1 MAPAHPQGVK
11 ISLDKPLSR
20 RHPSD
25 KIRINKDSKSMRSEP
40 PMGNRTIDPPSGPV
54 SLKTLAAY
62 LKLDPTTVSVVL
74 NEVPGRSI
82 PEATRERIRKA
93 ALKFN
98 YQPSFLA
105 RSLRN
110 RRTMT
115 IGILVPVLADGYH
128 AEVMTG
134 IGDSL
139 LEEKYFYFIAH
150 HRHRADLIEQYP
162 RMLISRGAE
171 GLITIDTNLVDN
183 LPLPVVAIAGHRRMS
198 GVTNVVLDN
207 HRAAELSLR
216 HLYDLGHRTIAFMR
230 GQPYSSDSDARWQGI
245 VQVAQD
251 LGLIIRPELTIQ
263 LKKDLTSP
271 ELGYPVVK
279 QLLTHHRDFTAFL
292 SFNDIAAIGCI
303 RALHDVGLRVP
314 QDVSVVGFDDI
325 KEAAFQTP
333 SLTTIRQP
341 LHQMGALAVQ
351 TLLQQLRPSGNQD
364 HEQIAVAPELI
375 VRESTGPARKKLSGI
390 GHSNSHRVKRS

>member
-1 MAPAHPQGVK
+1 MAKRKQ
-11 ISLDKPLSR
+11 D
-20 RHPSD
+20 
-25 KIRINKDSKSMRSEP
+25 DSKADGR
-40 PMGNRTIDPPSGPV
+40 V

-62 LKLDPTTVSVVL
+62 LNLDPTTISVVL
-74 NEVPGRSI
+74 NDVPGRSI
-82 PEATRERIRKA
+82 PESTRDRIRKA

-115 IGILVPVLADGYH
+115 VGILVPVLADGYH

-134 IGDSL
+134 IGDRL
-139 LEEKYFYFIAH
+139 LDEKYFYFIAH
-150 HRHRADLIEQYP
+150 HRHRPDLIEEYP

-171 GLITIDTNLVDN
+171 GLISIDTNLVHK
-183 LPLPVVAIAGHRRMS
+183 LPLPVVAIAGHRRVG
-198 GVTNVVLDN
+198 GVTNVVLDH

-251 LGLIIRPELTIQ
+251 LGLSIRPEITIQ
-263 LKKDLTSP
+263 LEKDLTSP

-279 QLLTHHRDFTAFL
+279 QLLDHHRSFSAVL

-303 RALHDVGLRVP
+303 RALHDAGLRVP
-314 QDVSVVGFDDI
+314 QNVSVVGFDDI

-341 LHQMGALAVQ
+341 LQQMGELAVQ
-351 TLLQQLRPSGNQD
+351 LLLPQLRSGETTTPPQV
-364 HEQIAVAPELI
+364 AVEPELI
-375 VRESTGPARKKLSGI
+375 VRESTGPSRQRLRQAGSARSTSKPA
-390 GHSNSHRVKRS
+390 

>member
-1 MAPAHPQGVK
+1 MAKRGREESSATGPA
-11 ISLDKPLSR
+11 
-20 RHPSD
+20 
-25 KIRINKDSKSMRSEP
+25 
-40 PMGNRTIDPPSGPV
+40 

-62 LKLDPTTVSVVL
+62 LNLDPTTVSVVL
-74 NEVPGRSI
+74 NDVPGRSI

-98 YQPSFLA
+98 YEPSFLA

-134 IGDSL
+134 IGDRL

-150 HRHRADLIEQYP
+150 HRHRTDLIEQYP
-162 RMLISRGAE
+162 RMLIGRGAE
-171 GLITIDTNLVDN
+171 GLIAIDTNLTHK

-198 GVTNVVLDN
+198 GVTNIVLD
-207 HRAAELSLR
+207 HRRAAELSLC
-216 HLYDLGHRTIAFMR
+216 HLYNLGHRTIVFMR
-230 GQPYSSDSDARWQGI
+230 GQPYSSDSDARWEGI
-245 VQVAQD
+245 MKVAQD
-251 LGLIIRPELTIQ
+251 LGLSVRPELTIQ
-263 LKKDLTSP
+263 LEKDLTSP
-271 ELGYPVVK
+271 ELGYPVVE
-279 QLLTHHRDFTAFL
+279 QLLAHHRSFTAVL
-292 SFNDIAAIGCI
+292 SFNDVAAIGCI
-303 RALHDVGLRVP
+303 RALHDSGLRVP

-341 LHQMGALAVQ
+341 LHHMGELAVQ
-351 TLLQQLRPSGNQD
+351 LLLQKLRPSD
-364 HEQIAVAPELI
+364 TKTPAQIAVEPELI
-375 VRESTGPARKKLSGI
+375 IRESTGAARQNLGKTGLS
-390 GHSNSHRVKRS
+390 K

>member
-1 MAPAHPQGVK
+1 MGKRTREDSQPA
-11 ISLDKPLSR
+11 
-20 RHPSD
+20 
-25 KIRINKDSKSMRSEP
+25 
-40 PMGNRTIDPPSGPV
+40 GPV

-62 LKLDPTTVSVVL
+62 LNLDPTTISVVL
-74 NEVPGRSI
+74 NQVPGRSI

-162 RMLISRGAE
+162 RMLMSRGAE
-171 GLITIDTNLVDN
+171 GLITIDTNLTDKP
-183 LPLPVVAIAGHRRMS
+183 PLPVVAIAGHQRVS
-198 GVTNVVLDN
+198 GVTHVVLDH

-230 GQPYSSDSDARWQGI
+230 GQPYSSDSDARWQSI

-251 LGLIIRPELTIQ
+251 LGLSIRPELTIQ

-279 QLLTHHRDFTAFL
+279 QLLTHYRNFTAFL

-314 QDVSVVGFDDI
+314 EDVSVVGFDDI

-341 LHQMGALAVQ
+341 LHQMGALAVR
-351 TLLQQLRPSGNQD
+351 TLLQQLGGRNGNGLP
-364 HEQIAVAPELI
+364 QIAVEPELI
-375 VRESTGPARKKLSGI
+375 IRESTGPSKKTPRRTAK
-390 GHSNSHRVKRS
+390 NQ

>member
-1 MAPAHPQGVK
+1 MVTTKGK
-11 ISLDKPLSR
+11 RTLDQ
-20 RHPSD
+20 
-25 KIRINKDSKSMRSEP
+25 
-40 PMGNRTIDPPSGPV
+40 PSGPV

-62 LKLDPTTVSVVL
+62 LGLDPATVSVVL

-93 ALKFN
+93 ARKFN
-98 YQPSFLA
+98 YQPSFVA

-139 LEEKYFYFIAH
+139 LDEKYFYFIAH
-150 HRHRADLIEQYP
+150 HRHRPDLIEQYP

-171 GLITIDTNLVDN
+171 GLITIDTNLLDK
-183 LPLPVVAIAGHRRMS
+183 LPLPVVAIAGHRSMD
-198 GVTNVVLDN
+198 GVTNVVLDH

-230 GQPYSSDSDARWQGI
+230 GQPYSSDSDARWQSI
-245 VQVAQD
+245 VQVAQE
-251 LGLIIRPELTIQ
+251 LGLVIRPELTIH

-279 QLLTHHRDFTAFL
+279 QLLTRHRNFTAFL

-314 QDVSVVGFDDI
+314 HDVSVVGFDDI

-351 TLLQQLRPSGNQD
+351 TLLKQLGSANGTDLP
-364 HEQIAVAPELI
+364 QIAVAPELI
-375 VRESTGPARKKLSGI
+375 VRESTGPARKKQVG
-390 GHSNSHRVKRS
+390 R

>member
-1 MAPAHPQGVK
+1 MGKRTREEGPPA
-11 ISLDKPLSR
+11 
-20 RHPSD
+20 
-25 KIRINKDSKSMRSEP
+25 
-40 PMGNRTIDPPSGPV
+40 GPA
-54 SLKTLAAY
+54 SLKTLAAF
-62 LKLDPTTVSVVL
+62 LNLDPTTVSVVL

-98 YQPSFLA
+98 YEPSFVA

-115 IGILVPVLADGYH
+115 VGILVPVLADGYH

-134 IGDSL
+134 IGDRL

-150 HRHRADLIEQYP
+150 HRHREDLIEQYP

-171 GLITIDTNLVDN
+171 GLISIDTNLKHK
-183 LPLPVVAIAGHRRMS
+183 LPLPVVAIAGHRKLN
-198 GVTNVVLDN
+198 GITNVVLD
-207 HRAAELSLR
+207 HRRAAELSLG
-216 HLYDLGHRTIAFMR
+216 HLYDLGHRNIAFMR

-251 LGLIIRPELTIQ
+251 LGLSIRPELTIQ
-263 LKKDLTSP
+263 LEKDLTSP
-271 ELGYPVVK
+271 ELGYPVVQ
-279 QLLTHHRDFTAFL
+279 QLLTHHRSFTAVL
-292 SFNDIAAIGCI
+292 SFNDVAAIGCI
-303 RALHDVGLRVP
+303 RALHDSGLRVP

-341 LHQMGALAVQ
+341 LHRMGELAVQ
-351 TLLQQLRPSGNQD
+351 LLLEKLRPSDQKSPA
-364 HEQIAVAPELI
+364 QIAVQPELI
-375 VRESTGPARKKLSGI
+375 IRESTSLARQKLRKAVAAHAGR
-390 GHSNSHRVKRS
+390 G

>member
-1 MAPAHPQGVK
+1 MAKHKQDEDHPA
-11 ISLDKPLSR
+11 R
-20 RHPSD
+20 
-25 KIRINKDSKSMRSEP
+25 
-40 PMGNRTIDPPSGPV
+40 PV

-93 ALKFN
+93 ARKFN
-98 YQPSFLA
+98 YEPSFLA

-134 IGDSL
+134 IGDRL

-150 HRHRADLIEQYP
+150 HRHRPDLIEQYP

-171 GLITIDTNLVDN
+171 GIITIDTNLVDK
-183 LPLPVVAIAGHRRMS
+183 LPVPVVAIAGHRCME
-198 GVTNVVLDN
+198 GVTNVVLDH

-230 GQPYSSDSDARWQGI
+230 GQSYSSDSDARWQGI
-245 VQVAQD
+245 VEVARD
-251 LGLIIRPELTIQ
+251 LGLSIRPEMTIQ
-263 LKKDLTSP
+263 LEEDLTSP
-271 ELGYPVVK
+271 ELGYPVLK
-279 QLLTHHRDFTAFL
+279 QLLDHQRSFTAVV
-292 SFNDIAAIGCI
+292 SFNDVAAIGCI
-303 RALHDVGLRVP
+303 RALHDSGLRVP
-314 QDVSVVGFDDI
+314 EDVSVVGFDDI

-341 LHQMGALAVQ
+341 LQQMGELAVK
-351 TLLQQLRPSGNQD
+351 LLLEQLGPASVKPVPQV
-364 HEQIAVAPELI
+364 AVEPELVI
-375 VRESTGPARKKLSGI
+375 RESSCPARQSLRKAASTRSAGKTVQ
-390 GHSNSHRVKRS
+390 HR

>member
-1 MAPAHPQGVK
+1 
-11 ISLDKPLSR
+11 
-20 RHPSD
+20 
-25 KIRINKDSKSMRSEP
+25 
-40 PMGNRTIDPPSGPV
+40 MGKRTIDPPSGPV

-134 IGDSL
+134 IGDRL

-251 LGLIIRPELTIQ
+251 LGLVIRPELTIQ

-279 QLLTHHRDFTAFL
+279 QLLTRHRDFTAFL

-351 TLLQQLRPSGNQD
+351 TLLQKLRPSDNRD
-364 HEQIAVAPELI
+364 FEQIAVAPELI
-375 VRESTGPARKKLSGI
+375 VRESTGPARKRLSGN

>member
-1 MAPAHPQGVK
+1 MGK
-11 ISLDKPLSR
+11 R
-20 RHPSD
+20 TSD
-25 KIRINKDSKSMRSEP
+25 P
-40 PMGNRTIDPPSGPV
+40 TSGPV

-74 NEVPGRSI
+74 NDVPGRSI

-171 GLITIDTNLVDN
+171 GLITIDTNLVDT

-251 LGLIIRPELTIQ
+251 LGLVIRPELTIQ

-279 QLLTHHRDFTAFL
+279 QLLTHHRSFTAFL

-341 LHQMGALAVQ
+341 LHKMGALAVR
-351 TLLQQLRPSGNQD
+351 TLLQQLRPSDKQD
-364 HEQIAVAPELI
+364 LEQIAVAPELI
-375 VRESTGPARKKLSGI
+375 VRESTGPVRKRLSGN
-390 GHSNSHRVKRS
+390 GHSGGQRAKRS

>member
-1 MAPAHPQGVK
+1 MQQDEVRSGGSYLSQSDLRIHFGLAGHEKVDKLEIFWPSGKVETLTNLGADHFYILKEEGHGQSLCPDLTRRAG
-11 ISLDKPLSR
+11 ILDKLLSR
-20 RHPSD
+20 SVAAAIFVANSIARTRYGSMGKRKRD
-25 KIRINKDSKSMRSEP
+25 DSQP
-40 PMGNRTIDPPSGPV
+40 DGPV

-62 LKLDPTTVSVVL
+62 LNLDPTTISVVL
-74 NEVPGRSI
+74 NDVPGRSI

-134 IGDSL
+134 IGDRL
-139 LEEKYFYFIAH
+139 LDEKYFYFIAH
-150 HRHRADLIEQYP
+150 HRHRPDLIEQYP

-171 GLITIDTNLVDN
+171 GLIAIDTNLVHK

-198 GVTNVVLDN
+198 GVTNVVLDH
-207 HRAAELSLR
+207 HRAAELSLC
-216 HLYDLGHRTIAFMR
+216 HLYNLGHRTIAFMR

-251 LGLIIRPELTIQ
+251 LGLSIRPEMTIQ
-263 LKKDLTSP
+263 LEKDLTSP
-271 ELGYPVVK
+271 ELGYPVV
-279 QLLTHHRDFTAFL
+279 
-292 SFNDIAAIGCI
+292 
-303 RALHDVGLRVP
+303 
-314 QDVSVVGFDDI
+314 
-325 KEAAFQTP
+325 EAAAGSPSQLHRGCLVQRRCGHRLYSCTP
-333 SLTTIRQP
+333 
-341 LHQMGALAVQ
+341 
-351 TLLQQLRPSGNQD
+351 
-364 HEQIAVAPELI
+364 
-375 VRESTGPARKKLSGI
+375 
-390 GHSNSHRVKRS
+390 

>member
-1 MAPAHPQGVK
+1 MAKTRGK
-11 ISLDKPLSR
+11 
-20 RHPSD
+20 
-25 KIRINKDSKSMRSEP
+25 
-40 PMGNRTIDPPSGPV
+40 RTFEQPSGPV

-62 LKLDPTTVSVVL
+62 LNLDPTTVSVVL

-134 IGDSL
+134 IGDRL

-150 HRHRADLIEQYP
+150 HRHRPDLIAQYP

-171 GLITIDTNLVDN
+171 GLITIDTNLVDK
-183 LPLPVVAIAGHRRMS
+183 LPLPVVAIAGHRCMS
-198 GVTNVVLDN
+198 GVTNVVLDH

-216 HLYDLGHRTIAFMR
+216 HLYDVGHRTIAFMR

-251 LGLIIRPELTIQ
+251 LGLVIRPELTIQ
-263 LKKDLTSP
+263 LEKDLTSP

-279 QLLTHHRDFTAFL
+279 QLLAHHRSFTAVL

-314 QDVSVVGFDDI
+314 QDVSVVGVDDI

-351 TLLQQLRPSGNQD
+351 TLLEQLRASNSREHP
-364 HEQIAVAPELI
+364 QIAVAPELI
-375 VRESTGPARKKLSGI
+375 IRESTGPARSRNGNAKTNL
-390 GHSNSHRVKRS
+390 

>member
-1 MAPAHPQGVK
+1 MGK
-11 ISLDKPLSR
+11 R
-20 RHPSD
+20 TSD
-25 KIRINKDSKSMRSEP
+25 SQL
-40 PMGNRTIDPPSGPV
+40 SGPV
-54 SLKTLAAY
+54 NLKTLAAY
-62 LKLDPTTVSVVL
+62 LGLDPTTISVVL

-82 PEATRERIRKA
+82 PEATRERIREA
-93 ALKFN
+93 ALRFN

-110 RRTMT
+110 RHTMT

-150 HRHRADLIEQYP
+150 HRHRADLIKQYP
-162 RMLISRGAE
+162 RMLMSRGAE
-171 GLITIDTNLVDN
+171 GLITIDTNLIDK
-183 LPLPVVAIAGHRRMS
+183 LPLPVVAIAGHRPVS
-198 GVTNVVLDN
+198 GVTNVVLDH
-207 HRAAELSLR
+207 HRAAELSLG
-216 HLYDLGHRTIAFMR
+216 HLYDLGHRAIAFMR
-230 GQPYSSDSDARWQGI
+230 GQSYSSDSEARWQGI
-245 VQVAQD
+245 VRVAQD
-251 LGLIIRPELTIQ
+251 LGVSIRPELTIQ
-263 LKKDLTSP
+263 LEKDLTSP

-279 QLLTHHRDFTAFL
+279 QLLDHHRSFTAFL

-341 LHQMGALAVQ
+341 LHQMGALAVR
-351 TLLQQLRPSGNQD
+351 TLLEQLGPAKAIGRS
-364 HEQIAVAPELI
+364 EISVAPELI
-375 VRESTGPARKKLSGI
+375 VRESTGPARRAAHKMRPAAAGQST
-390 GHSNSHRVKRS
+390 S

>member
-1 MAPAHPQGVK
+1 MGK
-11 ISLDKPLSR
+11 
-20 RHPSD
+20 
-25 KIRINKDSKSMRSEP
+25 SKSD
-40 PMGNRTIDPPSGPV
+40 GNIAKPV

-62 LKLDPTTVSVVL
+62 LNLDPATVSVVL
-74 NEVPGRSI
+74 NKVPGRSI

-98 YQPSFLA
+98 YEPSFLA

-139 LEEKYFYFIAH
+139 LDEKYFYFIAH
-150 HRHRADLIEQYP
+150 HRHRADLIQQYP

-171 GLITIDTNLVDN
+171 GLITIDTNLVDK

-207 HRAAELSLR
+207 HRAAELSLC

-251 LGLIIRPELTIQ
+251 LGLVIRPELTIQ
-263 LKKDLTSP
+263 LEKDLTSP

-279 QLLTHHRDFTAFL
+279 QLLAHHRSFTAVL

-351 TLLQQLRPSGNQD
+351 TLLQQLGGTNGNGPP
-364 HEQIAVAPELI
+364 QIAVEPELI
-375 VRESTGPARKKLSGI
+375 IRESTGPSRKTP
-390 GHSNSHRVKRS
+390 RRTVKNR

>member
-1 MAPAHPQGVK
+1 MAKRARDN
-11 ISLDKPLSR
+11 DKPA
-20 RHPSD
+20 
-25 KIRINKDSKSMRSEP
+25 
-40 PMGNRTIDPPSGPV
+40 GPA

-62 LKLDPTTVSVVL
+62 LNLDPTTVSVVL
-74 NEVPGRSI
+74 NRVPGRSI
-82 PEATRERIRKA
+82 PEATRERIRQA
-93 ALKFN
+93 AIKFN
-98 YQPSFLA
+98 YEPSFVA

-134 IGDSL
+134 IGDTL

-171 GLITIDTNLVDN
+171 GLITIDTNLQEK
-183 LPLPVVAIAGHRRMS
+183 LPLPVVAIAGHRQMS
-198 GVTNVVLDN
+198 GVTNVALD
-207 HRAAELSLR
+207 HQRAAELSLR
-216 HLYDLGHRTIAFMR
+216 HLYDLGHRSIAFMR

-245 VQVAQD
+245 VQVAQG
-251 LGLIIRPELTIQ
+251 LGLSIQPEMTIQ
-263 LKKDLTSP
+263 LEKDLTSP
-271 ELGYPVVK
+271 ELGYPLVK
-279 QLLTHHRDFTAFL
+279 QLLAHQRNFTAVL

-314 QDVSVVGFDDI
+314 EDVSVVGFDDI

-351 TLLQQLRPSGNQD
+351 TLLDQLHPSRGRKSL
-364 HEQIAVAPELI
+364 EIAVEPELI
-375 VRESTGPARKKLSGI
+375 VRESTGPARRAARKRT
-390 GHSNSHRVKRS
+390 HHRPDGR

>member
-1 MAPAHPQGVK
+1 MGKRARDENQPA
-11 ISLDKPLSR
+11 
-20 RHPSD
+20 
-25 KIRINKDSKSMRSEP
+25 
-40 PMGNRTIDPPSGPV
+40 GPV

-62 LKLDPTTVSVVL
+62 LDLDPTTVSVVL

-82 PEATRERIRKA
+82 PEGTRERIRKA
-93 ALKFN
+93 ARKFN

-150 HRHRADLIEQYP
+150 HRHRPDLIEQYP

-171 GLITIDTNLVDN
+171 GIITIDTNLVDE
-183 LPLPVVAIAGHRRMS
+183 LPLPVVAIAGHRSVS

-245 VQVAQD
+245 VQVARD
-251 LGLIIRPELTIQ
+251 LGLIIQPELTIQ
-263 LKKDLTSP
+263 LEKDLTSP

-279 QLLTHHRDFTAFL
+279 QLLKHHRSFTAFL
-292 SFNDIAAIGCI
+292 SFNDIAAIGSI

-314 QDVSVVGFDDI
+314 QNVSVVGFDDI

-341 LHQMGALAVQ
+341 LHQMGALAVK
-351 TLLQQLRPSGNQD
+351 TLLQQLSSPNGREYP
-364 HEQIAVAPELI
+364 QIAVAPELI
-375 VRESTGPARKKLSGI
+375 IRESTGPVRRAAGRT
-390 GHSNSHRVKRS
+390 SNRRVVAV

>member
-1 MAPAHPQGVK
+1 MSKRTREDSQ
-11 ISLDKPLSR
+11 
-20 RHPSD
+20 PSE
-25 KIRINKDSKSMRSEP
+25 R
-40 PMGNRTIDPPSGPV
+40 V

-62 LKLDPTTVSVVL
+62 LDLDPTTISVVL
-74 NEVPGRSI
+74 NNVPGRSI

-93 ALKFN
+93 AQKFN
-98 YQPSFLA
+98 YQPSFVA

-134 IGDSL
+134 IGDKL
-139 LEEKYFYFIAH
+139 LDEKYFYFIAH
-150 HRHRADLIEQYP
+150 HRHRPDLIEEYP

-171 GLITIDTNLVDN
+171 GIITIDTHLTEK
-183 LPLPVVAIAGHRRMS
+183 LPLPVVAIAGHRALE
-198 GVTNVVLDN
+198 GVTNVVLDH

-216 HLYDLGHRTIAFMR
+216 HLYDLGHRNIAFMR

-245 VQVAQD
+245 VAVARD
-251 LGLIIRPELTIQ
+251 LGLPIRPELSIQ
-263 LKKDLTSP
+263 LEKDLTSP
-271 ELGYPVVK
+271 ELGYPVVQ
-279 QLLTHHRDFTAFL
+279 QLLQKHRGFTACL

-303 RALHDVGLRVP
+303 RALHDVGLHVP
-314 QDVSVVGFDDI
+314 QDVSVIGFDDI

-341 LHQMGALAVQ
+341 LHEMGAIAVK
-351 TLLQQLRPSGNQD
+351 TLLEQLSSPNGKSAGD
-364 HEQIAVAPELI
+364 VAVAPELI
-375 VRESTGPARKKLSGI
+375 IRESTGPVSTKK
-390 GHSNSHRVKRS
+390 

>member
-1 MAPAHPQGVK
+1 MGK
-11 ISLDKPLSR
+11 RKSDDSR
-20 RHPSD
+20 RD
-25 KIRINKDSKSMRSEP
+25 A
-40 PMGNRTIDPPSGPV
+40 PV

-62 LKLDPTTVSVVL
+62 LNLDPTTISVVL
-74 NEVPGRSI
+74 NQVPGRSI

-98 YQPSFLA
+98 YEPSFLA

-134 IGDSL
+134 IGDRL

-150 HRHRADLIEQYP
+150 HRHRPDLIEQYP

-171 GLITIDTNLVDN
+171 GLIAIDTNLPHK
-183 LPLPVVAIAGHRRMS
+183 LPLPVVAIAGHRRVS
-198 GVTNVVLDN
+198 GVTNVVLD
-207 HRAAELSLR
+207 HRRAAELSLR
-216 HLYDLGHRTIAFMR
+216 HLYDLGHRKIAFMR
-230 GQPYSSDSDARWQGI
+230 GQPYSSDSDC
-245 VQVAQD
+245 QVASASSRWRKD
-251 LGLIIRPELTIQ
+251 LGLSIRPELTIQ
-263 LKKDLTSP
+263 LEKDLTSP
-271 ELGYPVVK
+271 ELGYPVVE
-279 QLLTHHRDFTAFL
+279 QLLAHHRSFTAVL
-292 SFNDIAAIGCI
+292 SFNDVAAIGCI
-303 RALHDVGLRVP
+303 RALHDFGSRVP

-341 LHQMGALAVQ
+341 LHQMGELAVQ
-351 TLLQQLRPSGNQD
+351 LLLQQLRSAETTTPPQV
-364 HEQIAVAPELI
+364 AVEPELI
-375 VRESTGPARKKLSGI
+375 VRESTGPSRQRLRQAGSARSTSKS
-390 GHSNSHRVKRS
+390 V

>member
-1 MAPAHPQGVK
+1 MGKPKRDDNLPA
-11 ISLDKPLSR
+11 
-20 RHPSD
+20 
-25 KIRINKDSKSMRSEP
+25 
-40 PMGNRTIDPPSGPV
+40 GPV

-62 LKLDPTTVSVVL
+62 LDLDPATVSVVL
-74 NEVPGRSI
+74 NQVPGRSI

-98 YQPSFLA
+98 YEPSFLA

-134 IGDSL
+134 IGDRL

-150 HRHRADLIEQYP
+150 HRHRTDLIEQYP
-162 RMLISRGAE
+162 RMLINRGAE
-171 GLITIDTNLVDN
+171 GLIAIDTNLVDK
-183 LPLPVVAIAGHRRMS
+183 LPFPVVSVAGHRRIS
-198 GVTNVVLDN
+198 GVTSVELDH

-216 HLYDLGHRTIAFMR
+216 HLYDLGHRTIAVMR

-245 VQVAQD
+245 VEVAQD
-251 LGLIIRPELTIQ
+251 LGLSIRPELTIQ
-263 LKKDLTSP
+263 LEKDLTSP
-271 ELGYPVVK
+271 ELGYPVVE
-279 QLLTHHRDFTAFL
+279 QLLAHHRRFTAVI

-303 RALHDVGLRVP
+303 RALHDSGLRVP

-341 LHQMGALAVQ
+341 LHKMGELAVEL
-351 TLLQQLRPSGNQD
+351 LLQQLRPSNTK
-364 HEQIAVAPELI
+364 IAPQVAVEPELV
-375 VRESTGPARKKLSGI
+375 VRESTGPSRLRIRKSGSTREAR
-390 GHSNSHRVKRS
+390 

>member
-1 MAPAHPQGVK
+1 MGTTRGTTK
-11 ISLDKPLSR
+11 GR
-20 RHPSD
+20 RTL
-25 KIRINKDSKSMRSEP
+25 E
-40 PMGNRTIDPPSGPV
+40 PPSGPV

-62 LKLDPTTVSVVL
+62 LGLDPTTVSVVL

-93 ALKFN
+93 AIKFN
-98 YQPSFLA
+98 YHPSFLA

-150 HRHRADLIEQYP
+150 HRHRPDLIEQYP

-171 GLITIDTNLVDN
+171 GLITIDTNLVDK
-183 LPLPVVAIAGHRRMS
+183 LPLPVVAIAGHRCMD
-198 GVTNVVLDN
+198 GVTNVVLDH

-251 LGLIIRPELTIQ
+251 LGLAVRPELTIQ

-279 QLLTHHRDFTAFL
+279 QLLTHHRSFTAFL

-351 TLLQQLRPSGNQD
+351 TLLRQLRPSNGKD
-364 HEQIAVAPELI
+364 LPQIAVAPELI
-375 VRESTGPARKKLSGI
+375 VRESTGPARKKLAAK
-390 GHSNSHRVKRS
+390 SNSSL